1 MARWAFGVRR
11 VLSDAVVSRQIHHLV
26 SSRPPPPPPVPLPA
40 AAPPPQ
46 PSGLSAGWTTQ
57 ARSPPPPPPV
67 PEQVLP
73 GSQGSA
79 SEAGP
84 AYPGSLR
91 SPEELLDL
99 LRQDGIPR
107 GLQQHWDT
115 VQLLHEQEAFTVAQV
130 AWIFDQCRHAP
141 SLKRMGKRGDENEL
155 PLGNRIVQLF
165 THFVCARIP
174 ELTADEMTCFV
185 EALTSQALPMD
196 EFWLFMMAKQIQD
209 TPDRFSPSQIATIS
223 RCYADKGLEDDEF
236 FTALSAR
243 VARGLQQ
250 FPLSELAS
258 FLFACAKIRFLDE
271 GLCEKAFPLF
281 EEAQRVVHLDGP
293 SLSAA
298 ITAAA
303 LLDWLRAEE
312 DHKQSRSTRFT

>member
-1 MARWAFGVRR
+1 
-11 VLSDAVVSRQIHHLV
+11 
-26 SSRPPPPPPVPLPA
+26 
-40 AAPPPQ
+40 
-46 PSGLSAGWTTQ
+46 
-57 ARSPPPPPPV
+57 
-67 PEQVLP
+67 
-73 GSQGSA
+73 
-79 SEAGP
+79 
-84 AYPGSLR
+84 
-91 SPEELLDL
+91 
-99 LRQDGIPR
+99 
-107 GLQQHWDT
+107 
-115 VQLLHEQEAFTVAQV
+115 
-130 AWIFDQCRHAP
+130 
-141 SLKRMGKRGDENEL
+141 MGKRGDENEL

-271 GLCEKAFPLF
+271 VPSYLICVSSYLICICAYLPINASSLMLVQGLCEKAFPLF
-281 EEAQRVVHLDGP
+281 EDQHSEFEPEELPFIYAMH
-293 SLSAA
+293 
-298 ITAAA
+298 A
-303 LLDWLRAEE
+303 L
-312 DHKQSRSTRFT
+312 KT